1 MEGRQRCST
10 NSVTH
15 RCIWPTSCLRFF
27 GDECMLFRKCSP
39 VPPECFQTCQT
50 LLAFSNGAQNY
61 IHIYKRIVTL
71 RLARQ
76 IVPSHYLPSNNNIKN
91 ASNCFCWGRVGM
103 IFLLM
108 LLTDR
113 RSVRHKRFKSE
124 PLMSDP
130 GVSVGTMTW
139 LVNNNDL
146 CIRFSLCAN
155 CLAL

>member
-1 MEGRQRCST
+1 
-10 NSVTH
+10 
-15 RCIWPTSCLRFF
+15 
-27 GDECMLFRKCSP
+27 MLFRKCSP

-113 RSVRHKRFKSE
+113 RSVRHKHLCQTPACQSAW
-124 PLMSDP
+124 
-130 GVSVGTMTW
+130 SV
-139 LVNNNDL
+139 NKNDL
-146 CIRFSLCAN
+146 HICNEIVTCSSKLAKRSLHSAFQN
-155 CLAL
+155 LIDFQRYLTTRTH